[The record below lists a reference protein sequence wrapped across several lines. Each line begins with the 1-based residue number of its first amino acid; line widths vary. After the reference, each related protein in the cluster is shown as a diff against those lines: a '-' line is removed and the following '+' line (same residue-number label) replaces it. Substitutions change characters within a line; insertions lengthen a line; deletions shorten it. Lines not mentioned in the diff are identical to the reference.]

1 LIGPRS
7 WDATRDYKD
16 RIELAGFSTSA
27 SRMKDKVWPI
37 VRESEV
43 FTAINLIN
51 LVGLDSPEWHRP
63 VEAEPQPIGKTE
75 VKIQDVTKPLS
86 GLWLA
91 SPDGEDLSL
100 QEIPFDLN
108 QGALTFEIPALL
120 YWNLVIIEWSS

>member
-1 LIGPRS
+1 V
-7 WDATRDYKD
+7 
-16 RIELAGFSTSA
+16 
-27 SRMKDKVWPI
+27 KV
-37 VRESEV
+37 
-43 FTAINLIN
+43 
-51 LVGLDSPEWHRP
+51 
-63 VEAEPQPIGKTE
+63 
-75 VKIQDVTKPLS
+75 QDVTKPLS